1 MICSYDFNFGHRSVL
16 SNYRKNS
23 QYIHDTWSFSLV
35 PFALAVIL
43 KQKCQCLLK
52 KKSNFFGYNYASIN
66 TKRGLF
72 LPFTQ
77 LSNTLLLPQV
87 VTHLIGEHTEY
98 LSKLEK
104 DSHRVKM
111 ISCARTHKMTLCRE
125 HSLNT
130 YRVLANS
137 VHAHHSSGSLGR
149 GGREA
154 AGQGTASQQGTRL
167 CP

>member
-1 MICSYDFNFGHRSVL
+1 M
-16 SNYRKNS
+16 
-23 QYIHDTWSFSLV
+23 
-35 PFALAVIL
+35 
-43 KQKCQCLLK
+43 LK

-72 LPFTQ
+72 LLLTQ

-125 HSLNT
+125 EHSLNT
-130 YRVLANS
+130 YHGVGKRSPRPPQLWQP
-137 VHAHHSSGSLGR
+137 GEGR
-149 GGREA
+149 RREA
-154 AGQGTASQQGTRL
+154 TGSGLQVSRVHGFAPEEYLKVQIKSLAELQNTLLICMAF
-167 CP
+167 